1 MAFSERFAEEQ
12 QNVQTM
18 PYTLPAGFTQFK
30 DNKAVDQKL
39 VDKAL
44 YRREGIRFR

>member
-1 MAFSERFAEEQ
+1 MLKYIDHYQQEEQ

-30 DNKAVDQKL
+30 DNKAVESE
-39 VDKAL
+39 VS
-44 YRREGIRFR
+44 R